1 MCEYTV
7 QNLSTHGINEI
18 PKDFYLLIWATEDA
32 ATGDRLR
39 PRDSLSADAVTSHFL
54 FRIFLL
60 FSRGRLHAFQFR
72 TAPAATLFAGLELV
86 AGAGVVREINTVD

>member
-39 PRDSLSADAVTSHFL
+39 PRDSLSADARF
-54 FRIFLL
+54 FFIFTFFKKKLQKYIL
-60 FSRGRLHAFQFR
+60 VFKIYSSIPLPPGRGAAGPLPP
-72 TAPAATLFAGLELV
+72 PAG
-86 AGAGVVREINTVD
+86 R

>member
-39 PRDSLSADAVTSHFL
+39 PRDSLSADAVPGP
-54 FRIFLL
+54 I
-60 FSRGRLHAFQFR
+60 AFPF
-72 TAPAATLFAGLELV
+72 
-86 AGAGVVREINTVD
+86 